1 MARIISISY
10 DEALLFTREL
20 MLRDRGHTV
29 VSALGFVHALT
40 ACDRPNN
47 DLLVVGHSIPKA
59 DKLKII
65 GCFRKANPG
74 ALVIALIRA
83 NEERLSE
90 VDAYVYPGN
99 PEDLLRAIDSLVHPA
114 VDRRASAR
122 TTRMP

>member
-1 MARIISISY
+1 MARIVSISY

-20 MLRDRGHTV
+20 MLRDRGHAV
-29 VSALGFVHALT
+29 SSALGFVHALQ
-40 ACDRPNN
+40 ACAAPKRDI
-47 DLLVVGHSIPKA
+47 LVLGHSIPKD

-65 GCFRKANPG
+65 ECFRKSNPG

-99 PEDLLRAIDSLVHPA
+99 PEDLLHALDALARPSA
-114 VDRRASAR
+114 DRRASAR
-122 TTRMP
+122 PSK